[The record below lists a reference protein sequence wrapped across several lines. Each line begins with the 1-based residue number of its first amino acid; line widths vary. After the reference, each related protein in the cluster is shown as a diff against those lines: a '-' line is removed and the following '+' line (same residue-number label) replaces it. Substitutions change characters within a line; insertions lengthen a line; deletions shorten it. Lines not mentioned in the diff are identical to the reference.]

1 MISHI
6 VLFRPRADVTPGEQR
21 AFVAALENA
30 CRQVPTIRR
39 ATIGRSLPDD
49 NGRDFPYTAVIE
61 FDDEAGFTT
70 YLAHPLHV
78 PLAALF
84 RQTCAA
90 TVVVN
95 AEATDAGQPLATFLL
110 RTSGA
115 EG

>member
-6 VLFRPRADVTPGEQR
+6 VLFRPRADVTPADER

-30 CRQVPTIRR
+30 CRHVPTIRR

-49 NGRDFPYTAVIE
+49 SGRDFPYTAVIE
-61 FDDEAGFTT
+61 FDDEAGLTA
-70 YLAHPLHV
+70 YLGHPLHV

-90 TVVVN
+90 TLIVN
-95 AEATDAGQPLATFLL
+95 AETTDATRPLEAFVLKA
-110 RTSGA
+110 SGA
-115 EG
+115 DG